1 MIDPCWSKGKG
12 GRSRCKFGRI
22 SYHATI
28 GLESPKSN
36 THSNHKSQNENRVSK
51 FKLIFVP
58 RKTRQCRFSPHF
70 QRPHW
75 HHLQGFGIIIDII
88 GNPKQRQFSSNAHHD
103 CFAGRLYDWDEK
115 KRPEMRFKYPNVWR
129 FPWETWNDHG
139 IGVPIVRQTQ
149 IYLKGVFIKGYWDFP
164 VASSKPLW
172 LTTSRR
178 LHLKLGGDGWMMLE
192 VSE

>member
-36 THSNHKSQNENRVSK
+36 THSNHKPQNENRVSK

-115 KRPEMRFKYPNVWR
+115 KVQKWGLNTPMY
-129 FPWETWNDHG
+129 G
-139 IGVPIVRQTQ
+139 
-149 IYLKGVFIKGYWDFP
+149 DFP
-164 VASSKPLW
+164 GKHEMIMELGYLLLDKPKYIWKVYSSRVIGIFQWPAPNHYGSQL
-172 LTTSRR
+172 R
-178 LHLKLGGDGWMMLE
+178 DGFI
-192 VSE
+192 